1 MAAVNKKGVVSVFKV
16 AIVYHM
22 WPHYRRAVMEALD
35 RSVDI
40 QYEFIG
46 SGESYNGIVHVD
58 PTAVKRFRRIS
69 FRSFGRFWI
78 QLGSVPFAAQEQLD
92 AIVFLG
98 NPNFLT
104 TWIAAW
110 IARARGISVLFWEHG
125 WRRHEGAAKSAMR
138 LRFFRLA
145 DRLLV
150 YAPRAKL
157 LGIEAGYPAH
167 RIDVVWNSLDT
178 VAADQL
184 YGEIKSGTLADVDP
198 AHLFASPGLPILICT
213 ARLTEVCRFDLLLE
227 AVAIL
232 KREGID
238 CNVLLVGAGDA
249 GPELKRLATRLE
261 LPVHFFGACYEERV
275 LSQLLYRSSVTVS
288 PGKVGLTAMHSMMY
302 GTPVITHDNDDEQMP
317 EVEAIREGQTG
328 ARFVQ
333 NNPASLAAMIR
344 QWIGPDIDRES
355 VREACRLEIAAR
367 WNPEMQARLIERAVK
382 AVIGEH
388 LRCG

>member
-1 MAAVNKKGVVSVFKV
+1 MFKV

-40 QYEFIG
+40 QYEFVG
-46 SGESYNGIVHVD
+46 SGKAFNGIVHVD
-58 PTAVKRFRRIS
+58 PTAVKRFRCIS
-69 FRSFGRFWI
+69 FHSFGKFWW
-78 QLGSVPFAAQEQLD
+78 QLGAIPFAAQEQLD

-125 WRRHEGAAKSAMR
+125 WRRRERPAKSAMR

-150 YAPRAKL
+150 YAPRAKI
-157 LGIEAGYPAH
+157 LGIEAGYPAR

-184 YGEIKSGTLADVDP
+184 FGEIESGTLADVHP
-198 AHLFASPGLPILICT
+198 AHLFANPGLPILICT
-213 ARLTEVCRFDLLLE
+213 ARLTEECRFDLLLE

-232 KREGID
+232 KREGVA
-238 CNVLLVGAGDA
+238 CNVLLVGDGRAA
-249 GPELKRLATRLE
+249 PELKRMATNMV

-317 EVEAIREGQTG
+317 EVEAIREGLTG
-328 ARFVQ
+328 ARFLQ
-333 NNPASLAAMIR
+333 NDPASLAAMIR
-344 QWIGPDIDRES
+344 RWIGPNIDRES
-355 VREACRLEIAAR
+355 VRQACRLEIASR
-367 WNPEMQARLIERAVK
+367 WNPEMQADLIGRAVK
-382 AVIGEH
+382 AVIAEH
-388 LRCG
+388 PRRG